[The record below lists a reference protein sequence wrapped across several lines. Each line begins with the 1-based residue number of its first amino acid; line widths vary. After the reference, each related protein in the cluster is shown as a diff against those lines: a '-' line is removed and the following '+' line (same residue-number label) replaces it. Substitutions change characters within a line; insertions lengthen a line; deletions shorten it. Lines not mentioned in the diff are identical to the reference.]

1 MPGNALIIECHRERV
16 DVGCRAT
23 SEEPYNR
30 DERCP
35 IDVDAHM
42 SGGPHFR
49 IGEASYWR
57 YAWIGSRLLTD
68 AIGMS

>member
-30 DERCP
+30 D
-35 IDVDAHM
+35 DVAP
-42 SGGPHFR
+42 STSTL
-49 IGEASYWR
+49 I
-57 YAWIGSRLLTD
+57 
-68 AIGMS
+68 